1 MEQILEEL
9 KQIKELLKTSSKDRL
24 LTRSNLIEEYG
35 LTKDETD
42 KVFCSKI
49 IPVIKIGKS
58 YKVSQKTFEEYMQKG
73 LIWREDKQVRK
84 KCKVRIIVRIVQL
97 VIIILTLILTKIAIN
112 YAFIER
118 GYEAIG
124 GEYLIPILGLLIVV
138 IIEDEYRKYK
148 NRKEEKNES
157 WKQ

>member
-118 GYEAIG
+118 GYEATG

-157 WKQ
+157 WK

>member
-1 MEQILEEL
+1 M
-9 KQIKELLKTSSKDRL
+9 K
-24 LTRSNLIEEYG
+24 
-35 LTKDETD
+35 
-42 KVFCSKI
+42 
-49 IPVIKIGKS
+49 
-58 YKVSQKTFEEYMQKG
+58 
-73 LIWREDKQVRK
+73 K

-97 VIIILTLILTKIAIN
+97 VIIILTLILTKIVIN

>member
-1 MEQILEEL
+1 M
-9 KQIKELLKTSSKDRL
+9 
-24 LTRSNLIEEYG
+24 
-35 LTKDETD
+35 
-42 KVFCSKI
+42 
-49 IPVIKIGKS
+49 
-58 YKVSQKTFEEYMQKG
+58 
-73 LIWREDKQVRK
+73 RK
-84 KCKVRIIVRIVQL
+84 KCKVRIVQL

-157 WKQ
+157 WK

>member
-49 IPVIKIGKS
+49 IPVIKIRKS

-73 LIWREDKQVRK
+73 LI
-84 KCKVRIIVRIVQL
+84 
-97 VIIILTLILTKIAIN
+97 
-112 YAFIER
+112 
-118 GYEAIG
+118 
-124 GEYLIPILGLLIVV
+124 
-138 IIEDEYRKYK
+138 
-148 NRKEEKNES
+148 
-157 WKQ
+157 

>member
-1 MEQILEEL
+1 M
-9 KQIKELLKTSSKDRL
+9 
-24 LTRSNLIEEYG
+24 
-35 LTKDETD
+35 
-42 KVFCSKI
+42 
-49 IPVIKIGKS
+49 
-58 YKVSQKTFEEYMQKG
+58 
-73 LIWREDKQVRK
+73 RK

-118 GYEAIG
+118 GYETIG
-124 GEYLIPILGLLIVV
+124 EEYLITILGLLIVV

-157 WKQ
+157 WK

>member
-73 LIWREDKQVRK
+73 LIWREDKQVKK

>member
-49 IPVIKIGKS
+49 ITVIKIGKS

>member
-1 MEQILEEL
+1 M
-9 KQIKELLKTSSKDRL
+9 
-24 LTRSNLIEEYG
+24 
-35 LTKDETD
+35 
-42 KVFCSKI
+42 
-49 IPVIKIGKS
+49 
-58 YKVSQKTFEEYMQKG
+58 
-73 LIWREDKQVRK
+73 RK

-148 NRKEEKNES
+148 NRKEEENES